1 MQGGHRVASTSD
13 SAGSAVQK
21 LGPARFGDFI
31 SPESHAQATDPT
43 PLLSFPTSSFS
54 ALTTNLH
61 RLRIERRG
69 QHTVRSQVLSMSL
82 PATDQAATAASTSAH
97 FARPNPTASLLL
109 SHRPP
114 AGKLV
119 LVLGTGKLA
128 ASRCF
133 ACLEAGI
140 RPVVLSVAASPANRA
155 CAEIQ
160 HRIDSA
166 QALHHSIESNAL
178 STADSVEQ
186 CWNHILDTYDGEDN
200 DVFAVCITDTLHSGD
215 EPSASASTASR
226 NKPSLEG
233 DDELLDTVAPLSSY
247 ARAEIISRLCRKRR
261 IPINVA
267 DKPNLCDFSFP
278 ASYRFPCTNP
288 ISPLDSTGDAMLQIR
303 STDAVSSSSLQIAVT
318 TNGRGCRLAGRLRR
332 EIVSALPHNVGD
344 AVEKVGI
351 MRDLA
356 KRQAEKPQDASG
368 TAAATVGASASS
380 PLKRPQAQ
388 CSTRRQRRHSR
399 CRRGRSLLRH
409 DAAQQS
415 RPAARAQEPV
425 RERDHQ
431 RASQA
436 AAGRDPDTSRARGAA
451 GRREDQAQ
459 DALGGADQR
468 ILADRIPRQPRR
480 TADEG
485 RPSRAWRRAV
495 SPSAACYHPL
505 LVPMQTQHSEGQ
517 DTNEPSSR
525 GRSTAPRAD
534 QDASAEAISFAGSA
548 SAVAT
553 LARYPPTASRD
564 GAQGPHLP
572 SRHAA
577 GDRQEVPGQC
587 GGRAVGTHCPRRFA
601 RRSRRARRWCASS
614 RGDPFVYGRGGE
626 EVLAF
631 RRAGIECTVVPG
643 ISSSIAAPAMLGIPV
658 TQRGAA
664 DSLVLCTGVGK
675 GGKKVKLPG
684 YDRGRS
690 LIVLMGVARL
700 AAVVATLTAGGS
712 SGAVDADSIGDR
724 EGAVFPPYTPIAI
737 IERAS
742 SSDQR
747 MVASTLDGIV
757 EAMENTGEQ
766 RPPGMML
773 IGWSVLSLEGDG
785 DTTIQDDALTIESEQ
800 QLEAKDRERVQR
812 WLKGRRWIVREGLDQ
827 SYRDALAA
835 FHAAPLQ
842 LPAVALTHHQDE
854 KAQVAGADA
863 EDAERFSKRDESGW
877 APARYATGVPEGG
890 WMAGEATQPTCDR
903 RARIRAGQ
911 DLRRDPS

>member
-1 MQGGHRVASTSD
+1 
-13 SAGSAVQK
+13 
-21 LGPARFGDFI
+21 
-31 SPESHAQATDPT
+31 
-43 PLLSFPTSSFS
+43 
-54 ALTTNLH
+54 
-61 RLRIERRG
+61 
-69 QHTVRSQVLSMSL
+69 MSL

-140 RPVVLSVAASPANRA
+140 RPVVLSVAASPANQA

-200 DVFAVCITDTLHSGD
+200 DIFAVCITDTLHSGD

-233 DDELLDTVAPLSSY
+233 DDELLDTAAPLTSY

-303 STDAVSSSSLQIAVT
+303 STDVVSSSSLQIAVT

-368 TAAATVGASASS
+368 SAAATVGASASS
-380 PLKRPQAQ
+380 PLKRLK
-388 CSTRRQRRHSR
+388 RN
-399 CRRGRSLLRH
+399 
-409 DAAQQS
+409 
-415 RPAARAQEPV
+415 AARAGKDGTADVEEEDLSFDTTPLNSPVPQLVPKNPLESVTTNARLKQLQVEIQARHEQEAQQAE
-425 RERDHQ
+425 ER
-431 RASQA
+431 
-436 AAGRDPDTSRARGAA
+436 TK
-451 GRREDQAQ
+451 RRMRWVAQ
-459 DALGGADQR
+459 ISEYWPIEYLGNLAEQQMKDALRAHGEEQSAPVPPATTAVGAD
-468 ILADRIPRQPRR
+468 A
-480 TADEG
+480 
-485 RPSRAWRRAV
+485 
-495 SPSAACYHPL
+495 
-505 LVPMQTQHSEGQ
+505 TQHSEGQ

-534 QDASAEAISFAGSA
+534 QDASAEPSA
-548 SAVAT
+548 S
-553 LARYPPTASRD
+553 LAQRARSQHSLDIRPPPPETARKGHIYLLGSGPGHPGLLTTMAYKLLTSASTDLILSDKLVPAAILRLIPQSTPLEIAKKFPGNAE
-564 GAQGPHLP
+564 GAQSELIAKAL
-572 SRHAA
+572 RAA
-577 GDRQEVPGQC
+577 LEEGKTVVRLKQ
-587 GGRAVGTHCPRRFA
+587 
-601 RRSRRARRWCASS
+601 
-614 RGDPFVYGRGGE
+614 GDPFVYGRGGE

-712 SGAVDADSIGDR
+712 LGAVDADSIGDR

-854 KAQVAGADA
+854 KAQVAGADV
-863 EDAERFSKRDESGW
+863 EDAERFNKRDESGW

-890 WMAGEATQPTCDR
+890 WMAGEAPNRPATDELAYEQDKTYAEIQAKL
-903 RARIRAGQ
+903 RAV
-911 DLRRDPS
+911 

>member
-1 MQGGHRVASTSD
+1 
-13 SAGSAVQK
+13 
-21 LGPARFGDFI
+21 
-31 SPESHAQATDPT
+31 
-43 PLLSFPTSSFS
+43 
-54 ALTTNLH
+54 
-61 RLRIERRG
+61 
-69 QHTVRSQVLSMSL
+69 MSL

-140 RPVVLSVAASPANRA
+140 RPVVLSVAASPANQA

-178 STADSVEQ
+178 STVDSVEQ

-200 DVFAVCITDTLHSGD
+200 DIFAVCITDTLHSGD

-233 DDELLDTVAPLSSY
+233 DDELLGTAAPLTSY

-288 ISPLDSTGDAMLQIR
+288 ISPLDSTGDAMLQIG
-303 STDAVSSSSLQIAVT
+303 STEVVSSSSLQIAVT

-368 TAAATVGASASS
+368 SAAATATVGASASS
-380 PLKRPQAQ
+380 PLKRLK
-388 CSTRRQRRHSR
+388 RN
-399 CRRGRSLLRH
+399 
-409 DAAQQS
+409 
-415 RPAARAQEPV
+415 AARAGKDGTADVEEEDLSFDTTPLNSPVPQLVPKNPLESVTTNARLKQLQVEIQARHEQEAQQAE
-425 RERDHQ
+425 ER
-431 RASQA
+431 
-436 AAGRDPDTSRARGAA
+436 TK
-451 GRREDQAQ
+451 RRMRWVAQ
-459 DALGGADQR
+459 ISEYWPIEYLGNLAEQQMKDALRAHGEEQSAPVPPATTAVGAD
-468 ILADRIPRQPRR
+468 A
-480 TADEG
+480 
-485 RPSRAWRRAV
+485 
-495 SPSAACYHPL
+495 
-505 LVPMQTQHSEGQ
+505 TQHSEGQ

-534 QDASAEAISFAGSA
+534 QDASAEPSA
-548 SAVAT
+548 S
-553 LARYPPTASRD
+553 LAQRARSQHSLDIRPPPPETARKGHIYLLGSGPGHPGLLTTMAYKLLTSASTDLILSDKLVPAAILRLIPQSTPLEIAKKFPGNAE
-564 GAQGPHLP
+564 GAQSELIAKAL
-572 SRHAA
+572 RAA
-577 GDRQEVPGQC
+577 LEEGKTVVRLKQ
-587 GGRAVGTHCPRRFA
+587 
-601 RRSRRARRWCASS
+601 
-614 RGDPFVYGRGGE
+614 GDPFVYGRGGE

-854 KAQVAGADA
+854 KAQVAGADG

-890 WMAGEATQPTCDR
+890 WMAGEAPNRPATDELAYEQDKTYAEIQAKL
-903 RARIRAGQ
+903 RAV
-911 DLRRDPS
+911 